1 MNQGQ
6 REHSDFCGFLWGC
19 FWCKGLYNQFYMYD
33 FDHSLHIGMAKSNGI
48 GWSQGNDE
56 ASQDASQQNKI
67 R

>member
-6 REHSDFCGFLWGC
+6 RNTVIFVGFVKVFLMQ
-19 FWCKGLYNQFYMYD
+19 GLYNQFYMYD